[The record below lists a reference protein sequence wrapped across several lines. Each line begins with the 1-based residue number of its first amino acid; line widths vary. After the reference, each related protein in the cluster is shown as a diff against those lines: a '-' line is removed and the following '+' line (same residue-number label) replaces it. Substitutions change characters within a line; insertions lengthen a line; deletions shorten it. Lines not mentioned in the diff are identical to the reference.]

1 MPGRARLL
9 RRIRHNE
16 RVTDATPAP
25 APEEGD
31 RQQLS
36 VRRAPKIS
44 AFLVVGGAL
53 GFLVTLIVTTLV
65 PRNPESQVGLG
76 TLVAYFSI
84 YGITA
89 GVLVGA
95 IVGIALD
102 RRSRRRARTME
113 ATREVVDPAPVEGEI
128 VDEADGR

>member
-1 MPGRARLL
+1 MS
-9 RRIRHNE
+9 
-16 RVTDATPAP
+16 DATPAP
-25 APEEGD
+25 EMGD

-36 VRRAPKIS
+36 VRRAPKIG
-44 AFLVVGGAL
+44 AFMVVGGTL
-53 GFLVTLIVTTLV
+53 GFIITLIVTTLV

-76 TLVAYFSI
+76 TLVAYFSL

-95 IVGIALD
+95 IVGVVLD

-113 ATREVVDPAPVEGEI
+113 ALREVVDPAPIEGELED
-128 VDEADGR
+128 DERSEGPGDGPDARAER

>member
-1 MPGRARLL
+1 MT
-9 RRIRHNE
+9 E
-16 RVTDATPAP
+16 TTS
-25 APEEGD
+25 APEPGD